1 MCNECITWAQEQNII
16 FLRRTLQARL
26 VRLLN
31 DLGRYS
37 QSLQQALI
45 LIRELKKV
53 DDKDLIVEVQLEE
66 SKSYYNLSNLTKA
79 RAALTSARTTA
90 NSMYVPPEMQVKLI
104 LKISFRFF

>member
-1 MCNECITWAQEQNII
+1 MNLCNECITWAQEQNRI
-16 FLRRTLQARL
+16 FLRQTLQARL

-37 QSLQQALI
+37 QSLQHALP
-45 LIRELKKV
+45 LINELKKV

-66 SKSYYNLSNLTKA
+66 SKSYYNLSNLAKA

-90 NSMYVPPEMQVKLI
+90 NSMYVPPATQVYLLNIKL
-104 LKISFRFF
+104 FN